1 MGSKNIYH
9 IFGGNQ
15 KMKKLVQRKLMTAR
29 EVRDEYLY
37 MDIRKLRTFL
47 NKNISFVKI
56 GNRYYY
62 QRSKVEK
69 LLNDTENSYDFR
81 VGTY

>member
-1 MGSKNIYH
+1 MEVAKV
-9 IFGGNQ
+9 
-15 KMKKLVQRKLMTAR
+15 KTKVQRKLMTAR
-29 EVRDEYLY
+29 EVRDESLC
-37 MDIRKLRTFL
+37 MDIRKSRTFL
-47 NKNISFVKI
+47 NENISFVKI

>member
-1 MGSKNIYH
+1 MEVAKV
-9 IFGGNQ
+9 
-15 KMKKLVQRKLMTAR
+15 KTKVQRKLMTAR
-29 EVRDEYLY
+29 EVRDEYLC

-47 NKNISFVKI
+47 NENISFVKI

-62 QRSKVEK
+62 QRSKIEK

>member
-9 IFGGNQ
+9 IYGGNQ

>member
-9 IFGGNQ
+9 IYGGNQ

-47 NKNISFVKI
+47 NENISFVKI